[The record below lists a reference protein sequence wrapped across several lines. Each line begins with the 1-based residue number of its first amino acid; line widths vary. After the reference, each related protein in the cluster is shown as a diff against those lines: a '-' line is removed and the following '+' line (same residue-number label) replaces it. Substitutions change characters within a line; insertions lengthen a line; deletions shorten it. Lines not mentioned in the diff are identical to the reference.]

1 MTYQPLK
8 HKEHFSKT
16 MEVFGLLAKY
26 ADSKFSEEE
35 LLLASNELLEIGKGK
50 ITEEKIKEYAQVA
63 NFYSHDTYNMMSNTP
78 WKTVPSCYSYDE
90 ETSPVF
96 SREVSTRVN
105 DLIYGVV

>member
-16 MEVFGLLAKY
+16 IEVFELLSFY

-35 LLLASNELLEIGKGK
+35 LLLASDQLLEIGKGK
-50 ITEEKIKEYAQVA
+50 ISEEKIKEYAQVA
-63 NFYSHDTYNMMSNTP
+63 NFYSHDTYSMMSNTP
-78 WKTVPSCYSYDE
+78 WKTVPTSYGYDE

-96 SREVSTRVN
+96 SKEITTRVN
-105 DLIYGVV
+105 DLIYGAI